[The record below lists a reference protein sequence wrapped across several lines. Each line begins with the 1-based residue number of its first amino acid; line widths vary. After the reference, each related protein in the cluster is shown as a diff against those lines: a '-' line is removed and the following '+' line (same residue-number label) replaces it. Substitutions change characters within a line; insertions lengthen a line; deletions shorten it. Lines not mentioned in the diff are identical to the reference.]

1 VSVSVAKDRGLHL
14 RDTTGQGD
22 IMKNNHKN
30 FDPRIAA
37 LAAARFHHGMPGEHG
52 DGGHGRGRGRGG
64 FGPGF
69 GGQGFGPGF
78 PGFGPEMMRDF
89 AQAWGGH
96 GRARKGDVRAAILSL
111 LAEAPATG
119 YALIKGIAE
128 RTDQAWRPSPGSV
141 YPTLAQLVDEGL
153 IRQQGESGGRTD
165 FELTDEGTAYVAEN
179 KETLDA
185 AWQTSGPQRGG
196 VDHEF
201 MASIGRLFDAVKQ
214 FPRSATPEQRAA
226 ATAKIDELRRELY
239 KILAD

>member
-1 VSVSVAKDRGLHL
+1 MR
-14 RDTTGQGD
+14 
-22 IMKNNHKN
+22 NNN

-37 LAAARFHHGMPGEHG
+37 LRGARFHHDGQDGHG
-52 DGGHGRGRGRGG
+52 DHGHQHAGFGRGGRG

-69 GGQGFGPGF
+69 GQGFPG
-78 PGFGPEMMRDF
+78 GFGPEMMRDF

-111 LAEAPATG
+111 LSEAPATG

-165 FELTDEGTAYVAEN
+165 FELTDEGTTYVADH
-179 KETLDA
+179 KEQLDA
-185 AWQTSGPQRGG
+185 TWKASGPQRGG
-196 VDHEF
+196 VDQEF

-214 FPRSATPEQRAA
+214 FPRSATAEQRTAA
-226 ATAKIDELRRELY
+226 AAKIDELRRELY

>member
-1 VSVSVAKDRGLHL
+1 MR
-14 RDTTGQGD
+14 
-22 IMKNNHKN
+22 NNN
-30 FDPRIAA
+30 FDPAA
-37 LAAARFHHGMPGEHG
+37 FTRFGAARRGARFHHDDHDDHG
-52 DGGHGRGRGRGG
+52 HQHPGRGRGGRG

-69 GGQGFGPGF
+69 GQGFGGNSPG
-78 PGFGPEMMRDF
+78 GFGPALMRDF

-141 YPTLAQLVDEGL
+141 YPTLQQLVDEGL
-153 IRQQGESGGRTD
+153 VRQQGAKDGNGGRTD
-165 FELTDEGTAYVAEN
+165 YELTDEGTAYVADH
-179 KETLDA
+179 KEQLDA
-185 AWQTSGPQRGG
+185 AWQASGPQRGG
-196 VDHEF
+196 VDQEF

-214 FPRSATPEQRAA
+214 FPRSATPEQRTA

>member
-1 VSVSVAKDRGLHL
+1 
-14 RDTTGQGD
+14 
-22 IMKNNHKN
+22 MKNHNN
-30 FDPRIAA
+30 FDPRQARMA
-37 LAAARFHHGMPGEHG
+37 GARFHHGTPGEH
-52 DGGHGRGRGRGG
+52 DDHGHQHPGRGRGRSG

-69 GGQGFGPGF
+69 GQGFGGNFPG
-78 PGFGPEMMRDF
+78 GFGPEMMRDF

-111 LAEAPATG
+111 LAEAPASG

-141 YPTLAQLVDEGL
+141 YPTLQQLVDEGL
-153 IRQQGESGGRTD
+153 VRQQGDAGTGGRTD
-165 FELTDEGTAYVAEN
+165 YELTEEGTTYVAAN

-185 AWQTSGPQRGG
+185 AWQASGPQRGG

-201 MASIGRLFDAVKQ
+201 MASIGKLFDAVKQ
-214 FPRSATPEQRAA
+214 FPRSATAEQRTA

>member
-1 VSVSVAKDRGLHL
+1 MR
-14 RDTTGQGD
+14 
-22 IMKNNHKN
+22 NNN

-37 LAAARFHHGMPGEHG
+37 LRGARFHHDGNDGHEGHG
-52 DGGHGRGRGRGG
+52 DHGHQHPGFGRGGRG

-69 GGQGFGPGF
+69 GQGFPG
-78 PGFGPEMMRDF
+78 GFGPEMMRDF

-111 LAEAPATG
+111 LSEAPATG

-141 YPTLAQLVDEGL
+141 YPTLQQLVDEGL
-153 IRQQGESGGRTD
+153 VRQQGAKDDNGGRTD
-165 FELTDEGTAYVAEN
+165 YELTDEGTAYVASH
-179 KETLDA
+179 KEKLDA
-185 AWQTSGPQRGG
+185 TWQASGPQRGG
-196 VDHEF
+196 VDQEF

-214 FPRSATPEQRAA
+214 FPRSATAEQRTAA
-226 ATAKIDELRRELY
+226 AAKIDELRRELY

>member
-1 VSVSVAKDRGLHL
+1 MR
-14 RDTTGQGD
+14 
-22 IMKNNHKN
+22 NNN

-37 LAAARFHHGMPGEHG
+37 MRGARFHHDGQDGDHG
-52 DGGHGRGRGRGG
+52 HQHPGRGRGGRG

-69 GGQGFGPGF
+69 GQGFPG
-78 PGFGPEMMRDF
+78 GFGPEMMRDF

-111 LAEAPATG
+111 LSEAPATG

-141 YPTLAQLVDEGL
+141 YPTLQQLVDEGL
-153 IRQQGESGGRTD
+153 VRQQGAKDGNGGRTD
-165 FELTDEGTAYVAEN
+165 YELTEEGTTYVAAN

-185 AWQTSGPQRGG
+185 AWQASGPQRGG
-196 VDHEF
+196 VDQEF

-214 FPRSATPEQRAA
+214 FPRSATAEQRTA

>member
-1 VSVSVAKDRGLHL
+1 
-14 RDTTGQGD
+14 
-22 IMKNNHKN
+22 MKNKN
-30 FDPRIAA
+30 FDPRLAA
-37 LAAARFHHGMPGEHG
+37 LAAARFHHGSTDHDHPHG
-52 DGGHGRGRGRGG
+52 HQGRGGG

-69 GGQGFGPGF
+69 PGGRGFGAGF
-78 PGFGPEMMRDF
+78 GGFGPEMMRDF

-111 LAEAPATG
+111 LSEAPATG

-141 YPTLAQLVDEGL
+141 YPTLQQLVDEGL
-153 IRQQGESGGRTD
+153 VRQQGGKDANGGRTD
-165 FELTDEGTAYVAEN
+165 YELTDEGTAYVTEN

-185 AWQTSGPQRGG
+185 AWQASGPQRGG
-196 VDHEF
+196 VDREF
-201 MASIGRLFDAVKQ
+201 MTSIGKLFDAVKQ
-214 FPRSATPEQRAA
+214 FPRSATPQQREA